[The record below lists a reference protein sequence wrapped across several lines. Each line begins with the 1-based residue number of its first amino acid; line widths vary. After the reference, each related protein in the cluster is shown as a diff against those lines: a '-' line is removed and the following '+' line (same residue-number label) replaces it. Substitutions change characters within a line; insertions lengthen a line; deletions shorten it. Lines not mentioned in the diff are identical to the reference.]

1 MSFWIVSGM
10 KLDKPAAAIL
20 PFTVGVLNMTFT
32 PPTAT
37 SSSLLETSLN
47 EAKFAADVTVA

>member
-10 KLDKPAAAIL
+10 KLDKPAAAIF

-37 SSSLLETSLN
+37 SSNLFETSLN
-47 EAKFAADVTVA
+47 AAKFAAVATVA